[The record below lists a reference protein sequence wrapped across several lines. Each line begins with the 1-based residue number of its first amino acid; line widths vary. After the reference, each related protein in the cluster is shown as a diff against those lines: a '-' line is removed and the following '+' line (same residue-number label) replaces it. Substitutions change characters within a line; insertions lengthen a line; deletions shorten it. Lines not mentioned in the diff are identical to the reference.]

1 MFGVMKITDEL
12 YEIGK
17 NGNGIFTDVNDDY
30 CLVSKSM
37 PVNDQELEKYISAIT
52 KAKSDGINIASIV
65 DYRMIPGTTATY
77 NTNHGVITYTRG
89 VFLEDKAKGKSL
101 GIKNLMVSP
110 NNQYDFDKLTLDY
123 LRLILDYI
131 EELERRLE
139 APQETFD
146 KLVSDCLDL
155 EDYGLTIDP
164 KPLNFFYHP
173 KHGFTIIDVIGLT
186 DKDKRLSENDYFPTY
201 IYGIVLGYGP
211 STLSIGN
218 DKYTGLPIEYQTR
231 MFNAL
236 NGLEIK
242 IKTALFNNGIK
253 MDTIN
258 ENANRN
264 GYRFVNAYTNV
275 ELEDMVTE
283 VVDKTRSYQHSKQE
297 TSIKKTFDIDEW
309 I

>member
-1 MFGVMKITDEL
+1 MMKLNDEL
-12 YEIGK
+12 FEIGK
-17 NGNGIFTDVNDDY
+17 NSKGIFTDVNDDY

-37 PVNDQELEKYISAIT
+37 PVTDQELDKYINAIT
-52 KAKSDGINIASIV
+52 RAKVSGINIASIV
-65 DYRMIPGTTATY
+65 DYRFIPDSTNTY
-77 NTNHGVITYTRG
+77 TTNHGVITYTRG

-101 GIKNLMVSP
+101 GIKNMMICP
-110 NNQYDFDKLTLDY
+110 GNQYDYDKLTLDY
-123 LRLILDYI
+123 LKLVLEYI

-139 APQETFD
+139 APQEIFD

-155 EDYGLTIDP
+155 EDFGLTIDP

-173 KHGFTIIDVIGLT
+173 EHGFTIIDVIGL
-186 DKDKRLSENDYFPTY
+186 KDNEKRLSENDYFPTY

-218 DKYTGLPIEYQTR
+218 EKYSGLPKEYQTR

-253 MDTIN
+253 MDVIKA
-258 ENANRN
+258 NADRN
-264 GYRFVNAYTNV
+264 GYRFVNSYTDV
-275 ELEDMVTE
+275 EFEDMETE
-283 VVDKTRSYQHSKQE
+283 IVDKVRSYQQSKKE
-297 TSIKKTFDIDEW
+297 PSIKKSIDINEW
-309 I
+309 L